1 MIQQI
6 VRRAEVQGEGPSPR
20 WGGWGGEGEGPL
32 GPVGSYTPSCKYYCL
47 YLYLTCVETET
58 PKVNQ

>member
-6 VRRAEVQGEGPSPR
+6 VPRAEVQGERPSRR
-20 WGGWGGEGEGPL
+20 WGWSEGEGPL
-32 GPVGSYTPSCKYYCL
+32 GPVGSYTPSCKYYCF
-47 YLYLTCVETET
+47 YLYLTHVETET